1 MIGSPRI
8 ILTGAK
14 GFVGSKLKSYFD
26 SNGQFISELT
36 RDKHSLFETSSL
48 KDLLVDADI
57 IYHLAGRTAGSGH
70 NPGRAALLRNNI
82 EATFN
87 LLNAIKEFCKKP
99 PLLINMSSIHVYDK
113 STPEITEDSKLEPS
127 NIYGIT
133 KLSQEYLIRQATKNG
148 LVRSVIFRASNIY
161 GGGHRPYHNSAI
173 STFCHNIKKNLPID
187 LYANGKAT
195 IDLIYIDDVIDVLA
209 NIDTIEKHN
218 GNIYNLASGQT
229 ITIQEV
235 IDILEK
241 ISGQKIKT
249 NLIDGKEHSFRI
261 ITDKL
266 IDAYPN
272 YKNFNIYDGLENTY
286 RDQL

>member
-1 MIGSPRI
+1 MTASPRI
-8 ILTGAK
+8 IITGAK
-14 GFVGSKLKSYFD
+14 GFIGTKLKSYFN
-26 SNGQFISELT
+26 SNGQPISLLT
-36 RDKHSLFETSSL
+36 RDEHSLFETSSL

-70 NPGRAALLRNNI
+70 NPGRSTLLRNNI

-113 STPEITEDSKLEPS
+113 SVSEVTEDSKLEPS

-148 LVRSVIFRASNIY
+148 LIRSVIFRASNIY

-173 STFCHNIKKNLPID
+173 STFCHNIKKNLAID
-187 LYANGKAT
+187 LYARGKAT

-209 NIDTIEKHN
+209 NISEIEKHN

-229 ITIQEV
+229 VTIEEI
-235 IDILEK
+235 IDILKK

-249 NLIDGKEHSFRI
+249 NLIDGEKHSFRI
-261 ITDKL
+261 ITKKL
-266 IDAYPN
+266 ADAYPN
-272 YKNFNIYDGLENTY
+272 YKNFNLYDGLEKTY